1 MKQET
6 ALDVLMYLFENYL
19 DEEDDDEDL
28 QPDRETLRVELEQA
42 GFPGNE
48 VMRAFDWLE
57 GLADTPPEPAS
68 IQTASAMRIYC
79 PEEIRRLDTQARGFI
94 LYLEQIGI
102 LNQSQR
108 ELVIDRIMA
117 LEAVAIDIDQVK
129 WIILMVLFN
138 QPGEETAFAEVEDL
152 VLEQEFGLLH

>member
-6 ALDVLMYLFENYL
+6 ALDVLMYLFENYM
-19 DEEDDDEDL
+19 DEEEDDEL

-42 GFPGNE
+42 GFPGQE
-48 VMRAFDWLE
+48 VIRAFDWLE
-57 GLADTPPEPAS
+57 GLADEPPAPES
-68 IQTASAMRIYC
+68 LQTSGAMRIYS

-117 LEAVAIDIDQVK
+117 LEAVEIDIDQVK